1 MQIPE
6 SAIFQ
11 TERELKL
18 NFIQEG
24 FYQGEGSKEAQ
35 LPNEIQQNAGRL
47 GGSVSKMSGF
57 SSGHDLTDREFEPC
71 VGLCVDRSEPGA
83 RFGFYGPLSLHPTP
97 VCALSLSVFQK

>member
-47 GGSVSKMSGF
+47 GSSVSKMSGF
-57 SSGHDLTDREFEPC
+57 SSGRDLTDREFEPH
-71 VGLCVDRSEPGA
+71 VGLCADNLEPGGCF
-83 RFGFYGPLSLHPTP
+83 RFCVSLSLCSSPT
-97 VCALSLSVFQK
+97 CALSKINKC